1 MPVNA
6 GFSFSLPSLPVEPL
20 LPMKLS
26 PRRGECFIEFHVHE
40 WARIRA
46 RKINTPEGAVLRL
59 QLAHRTGGAALKT
72 LRRAGKATRQQG
84 YQGSVHHTSVLP
96 YSLLLRQEKRMG
108 GAVSDLSQH

>member
-1 MPVNA
+1 M
-6 GFSFSLPSLPVEPL
+6 
-20 LPMKLS
+20 
-26 PRRGECFIEFHVHE
+26 RRRDSRTE
-40 WARIRA
+40 
-46 RKINTPEGAVLRL
+46 INTPEGAVLRL

-84 YQGSVHHTSVLP
+84 YQGSVQQTSVLP

>member
-1 MPVNA
+1 MS
-6 GFSFSLPSLPVEPL
+6 G
-20 LPMKLS
+20 
-26 PRRGECFIEFHVHE
+26 REFAHG
-40 WARIRA
+40 
-46 RKINTPEGAVLRL
+46 KSTPPEGAVLRL

-108 GAVSDLSQH
+108 GAVSDLLPH

>member
-26 PRRGECFIEFHVHE
+26 PRRGESFIEFRVHE

-72 LRRAGKATRQQG
+72 LHRAGKATRQQG
-84 YQGSVHHTSVLP
+84 YQGSVHHTTMLP
-96 YSLLLRQEKRMG
+96 YSLLLRHEKRMG
-108 GAVSDLSQH
+108 GAVSDLLQH